1 MTAGIDRIAARF
13 DKRYATHFADKPAV
27 PFAIRDTGGRVH
39 NLGGSEPRF
48 TLVASNARGMSAL
61 ETVDSLVIAEAY
73 VSGAVD
79 IEGDVEA
86 VLSVRDFFA
95 DTHPLVSAWH
105 MLWPRLRGQ
114 EKTDKQNISHHY
126 DIDPDFFLSFL
137 DKRHRCYSHGIF
149 QSDDEPLEDGITHKL
164 DFAVDSVEARPGDRI
179 LDVGGGWGAFT
190 EYGGRKDLQVTS
202 LTISRV
208 SENFLNDLIAREKLP
223 CRVKYEHLHE
233 HKPDKPYDAIVI
245 LGVTEH
251 LPDYERTLALY
262 RSMLKPGGKIYL
274 DASAMRKKYDL
285 SSFIR
290 RHIYPGNGS
299 PMCLHDYLRAVAAS
313 PFSLESVHDDRH
325 SYALTA
331 KHWAERFDAA
341 RAEIEKRW
349 GMEQF
354 RKFRI
359 YLWGCYDGFKRD
371 EVQAYRV
378 VLGLPSMATS

>member
-39 NLGGSEPRF
+39 KLGGSEPRF

-149 QSDDEPLEDGITHKL
+149 QSDD
-164 DFAVDSVEARPGDRI
+164 
-179 LDVGGGWGAFT
+179 
-190 EYGGRKDLQVTS
+190 
-202 LTISRV
+202 
-208 SENFLNDLIAREKLP
+208 
-223 CRVKYEHLHE
+223 
-233 HKPDKPYDAIVI
+233 
-245 LGVTEH
+245 
-251 LPDYERTLALY
+251 
-262 RSMLKPGGKIYL
+262 
-274 DASAMRKKYDL
+274 
-285 SSFIR
+285 
-290 RHIYPGNGS
+290 
-299 PMCLHDYLRAVAAS
+299 
-313 PFSLESVHDDRH
+313 
-325 SYALTA
+325 
-331 KHWAERFDAA
+331 
-341 RAEIEKRW
+341 
-349 GMEQF
+349 
-354 RKFRI
+354 
-359 YLWGCYDGFKRD
+359 
-371 EVQAYRV
+371 
-378 VLGLPSMATS
+378 